1 MQRVCT
7 LEAGVCL
14 IHWRWVSETRG
25 WRPNDRLEAQ
35 GGKTC
40 IQLHLIFSVS
50 HSSHSLLKTQYN
62 IAVGVFVI
70 QDMLSYSRG
79 RRCFCVSVKYR
90 ASFHNWSGL
99 WKCSAGVNNLGRG
112 LEQGHTAIIF
122 GRGLCQG
129 CGSDCDATQP
139 RDIVAVALAPVCFLV
154 LHVVRHT
161 TALEPGAVAQSLAGL
176 PASALIPSAS
186 CGSSGCEK
194 TKCVC
199 VSLCILR
206 KLQKTVADCKACRCI
221 EACTLSFWG
230 KIQGEFIYF
239 EICWGFHLLL
249 DQVYS
254 AATPQCYK
262 WQSLKDVNDGSKTA
276 ILLFKGNFFK
286 CETSG
291 LVHFTKGMSSINK
304 LIWKRVEETTLPFSL
319 PLYDMDC
326 VSFDLPILS
335 ALLSFQYLSFQRS
348 SKSLGG

>member
-14 IHWRWVSETRG
+14 IHWRRVSETRG

-35 GGKTC
+35 GGKTW

-194 TKCVC
+194 TKCVFVC
-199 VSLCILR
+199 
-206 KLQKTVADCKACRCI
+206 
-221 EACTLSFWG
+221 
-230 KIQGEFIYF
+230 
-239 EICWGFHLLL
+239 
-249 DQVYS
+249 
-254 AATPQCYK
+254 
-262 WQSLKDVNDGSKTA
+262 
-276 ILLFKGNFFK
+276 LFAF
-286 CETSG
+286 
-291 LVHFTKGMSSINK
+291 
-304 LIWKRVEETTLPFSL
+304 
-319 PLYDMDC
+319 
-326 VSFDLPILS
+326 
-335 ALLSFQYLSFQRS
+335 
-348 SKSLGG
+348 